1 MNTENSVVIINV
13 NSLDRRHEQVTD
25 QKEPVEHT
33 EVTEPTFSE
42 QKVSSHSTELNNV
55 RGIHVFVDIIY
66 TFW

>member
-1 MNTENSVVIINV
+1 MNTENSVVIINI

-25 QKEPVEHT
+25 QKKPVKHP
-33 EVTEPTFSE
+33 EVTEPTSSK

-55 RGIHVFVDIIY
+55 RDIHVFVDIIY